1 MKKLP
6 SLLTLMLLMGVS
18 LAAQVQ
24 PKPALVLLPFTDQT
38 GGDEETIIILLANLD
53 SIRNAFTMVPTHT
66 NFNGLITELQSQE
79 PANPE
84 GVKNALYAD
93 FAVTVHTERLAEGN
107 LVLINIVNTG
117 TLQVLAGDYRKY
129 GEIKDLRTPLPDIAQ
144 KILNATQIPAN
155 KPTLAILPFYT
166 PAAGGV
172 DTTLLTRLLTID
184 LANTEKYA
192 VVPWALTTGTERGTP
207 SGIIDGERI
216 KAIGTAANVQYVL
229 TGDALNLRATN
240 LVMGFILNAA
250 NADIVSEGE
259 LEYTVITG
267 ELDLIPEFAAVMTG
281 TQTNDTITH
290 IGTHTEN
297 TGNNLVRIE
306 PGVFTMGSP
315 GAESFRDPDEIEHQV
330 MMSGFYMGRYEVT
343 QEEYEALMGTNP
355 SEFKDP
361 ELPVERVS
369 WFDAVRYCNARSER
383 ERLTPA
389 YTISETEII
398 WIHNANGYRL
408 PTEAEWEYACRAGTT
423 TVFNTGN
430 NLTVE
435 QGNYDG
441 NYPYEKNP
449 AGIYRNKTTPAG
461 SFTPNA
467 WGLYDMHGNVY
478 EWCWDQYKTAYN
490 SADLNGS
497 INADAVIRG
506 GSWYSEARFLRSANR
521 AHAAHTTLN
530 SYIGFRVVRSS
541 L

>member
-1 MKKLP
+1 
-6 SLLTLMLLMGVS
+6 MLLMGLSVS

-24 PKPALVLLPFTDQT
+24 PKPALVLLPFTDKA

-53 SIRNAFTMVPTHT
+53 SIRNAFTVVPTHT
-66 NFNGLITELQSQE
+66 NFNGLITELQSQDTE
-79 PANPE
+79 AANPE
-84 GVKNALYAD
+84 GIKNALHAD
-93 FAVTVHTERLAEGN
+93 FAVTVHTEKLAEGN
-107 LVLINIVNTG
+107 LVLINIINTG

-129 GEIKDLRTPLPDIAQ
+129 REIKDLRTPLPDIAH
-144 KILNATQIPAN
+144 KILNGTQVPGN
-155 KPTLAILPFYT
+155 KPTLGMLPFYT

-184 LANTEKYA
+184 LANTGKYA
-192 VVPWALTTGTERGTP
+192 VLPWAAVLTGTERGTP

-240 LVMGFILNAA
+240 LVMGFVLDAA
-250 NADIVSEGE
+250 DADIISEGE
-259 LEYTVITG
+259 LEYTVITA
-267 ELDLIPEFAAVMTG
+267 ELGLIPKFAAVLTAI
-281 TQTNDTITH
+281 QTNETLTQ
-290 IGTHTEN
+290 TEN

-315 GAESFRDPDEIEHQV
+315 GTESFRDTDEIEHQV

-343 QEEYEALMGTNP
+343 QQEYEALMGTNP
-355 SEFKDP
+355 SEFKGP

-369 WFDAVRYCNARSER
+369 WFDAVGYCNARSER
-383 ERLTPA
+383 EGLIPA

-398 WIHNANGYRL
+398 WNHNANGYRL
-408 PTEAEWEYACRAGTT
+408 PTEAEWEYACRAGTA

-430 NLTVE
+430 NVTVE

-441 NYPYEKNP
+441 NYPYNRNP
-449 AGIYRNKTTPAG
+449 AGIYRNKTTAVG
-461 SFTPNA
+461 SFAPNA
-467 WGLYDMHGNVY
+467 WGLYDMHGNLY
-478 EWCWDQYKTAYN
+478 EWCWDQYKTDSNA
-490 SADLNGS
+490 ADLNGS

-521 AHAAHTTLN
+521 AHATHTTLN